1 MRFDQIIGMQM
12 STAFRSNSEK
22 AALGH
27 DSVSGQHA
35 PGPNL
40 CQSSPQKSESLLM
53 GAFTVYDC
61 GIRGI
66 CSNWNLYHGFK
77 WSMVC
82 RHLFVGVVPLDSD
95 PDSVVDF
102 DLFWLLLLS
111 DFTFIVV
118 FSVFLLCVLQHSFD
132 GYLVLWEAFFVSQA
146 SPPRPQ
152 SHSHNTGF

>member
-1 MRFDQIIGMQM
+1 MCTSTGRFQDVFIQDLPCDLTKIIGMQM

-66 CSNWNLYHGFK
+66 CSNWNLYHGL
-77 WSMVC
+77 
-82 RHLFVGVVPLDSD
+82 R
-95 PDSVVDF
+95 
-102 DLFWLLLLS
+102 
-111 DFTFIVV
+111 
-118 FSVFLLCVLQHSFD
+118 
-132 GYLVLWEAFFVSQA
+132 
-146 SPPRPQ
+146 
-152 SHSHNTGF
+152 